1 VTANTLGIGEL
12 ARAAGVSVRTVRF
25 YCDSGVLESV
35 RSSGG
40 HRRFPFAAVDRL
52 RLVRRLR
59 GLGLSLPSIV
69 DVLSGAQSLDSV
81 VAAERKALDVEVAA
95 LAWRRASLRA
105 IEEAS
110 PAERAARLD
119 LLAGVQNG
127 PAARDT
133 LLDFWQRLFL
143 APLPE
148 DTVEMF
154 LAVSVPDLPDTPTP
168 AQVVAY
174 AEMVTLLS
182 DPVVKQQMLA
192 RTRFN
197 VSQISDEAALYAGVG
212 EACSAALPLVLAGAP
227 PTPGEALDRFVSAHA
242 SVRGKSDSLPFR
254 RDLLQNSALDRTP
267 RFRRYWRLVG
277 SVTDSPVT
285 IGETQ
290 LWLLDALEASISS
303 TAPRSDN
310 KTIHSRG

>member
-12 ARAAGVSVRTVRF
+12 ARATGVSVRTVRF
-25 YCDSGVLESV
+25 YSDSGVLESV
-35 RSSGG
+35 RSTGG
-40 HRRFPFAAVDRL
+40 HRRFSLAAVDQL

-69 DVLSGAQSLDSV
+69 DVLSGAQSLDAA
-81 VAAERKALDVEVAA
+81 VAAERQALDVEVAA

-119 LLAGVQNG
+119 LMSAVQNG
-127 PAARDT
+127 PEARNT
-133 LLDFWQRLFL
+133 LVGFWRRLFM

-168 AQVVAY
+168 EQVVAY

-182 DPVVKQQMLA
+182 DPVLKQQMLA

-197 VSQISDEAALYAGVG
+197 LTQISDEAALYAGVG
-212 EACSAALPLVLAGAP
+212 SACEIAHPLVLAGRPPAP
-227 PTPGEALDRFVSAHA
+227 GQALDRFVNAHA
-242 SVRGKSDSLPFR
+242 SVRGKSDTPLFR
-254 RDLLQNSALDRTP
+254 RDLLQISALDRSP
-267 RFRRYWRLVG
+267 RFRRYWQLVG

-290 LWLLDALEASISS
+290 LWLLDALEVSVS
-303 TAPRSDN
+303 
-310 KTIHSRG
+310 

>member
-1 VTANTLGIGEL
+1 MTVNTLGIGDL
-12 ARAAGVSVRTVRF
+12 ARAAGVPVRTVRF
-25 YCDSGVLESV
+25 YSDSGVLESV

-40 HRRFPFAAVDRL
+40 HRRFAYAAVDQL

-119 LLAGVQNG
+119 LLSAVQDG
-127 PAARDT
+127 PDARST

-154 LAVSVPDLPDTPTP
+154 LAVSVPDLPATPTP

-182 DPVVKQQMLA
+182 DPMLKKQMLA

-197 VSQISDEAALYAGVG
+197 LTQISDEAALYAGVG
-212 EACSAALPLVLAGAP
+212 EACAAALPLILAGRQ
-227 PTPGEALDRFVSAHA
+227 PTPGQALDQYVNAHA
-242 SVRGKSDSLPFR
+242 SVRGKSDTPPFR
-254 RDLLQNSALDRTP
+254 RDLLQNSALDRSP
-267 RFRRYWRLVG
+267 RFRRYWQLVG
-277 SVTDSPVT
+277 CVTDSPVT

-290 LWLLDALEASISS
+290 LWLLDALEASVS
-303 TAPRSDN
+303 
-310 KTIHSRG
+310 

>member
-12 ARAAGVSVRTVRF
+12 ARATGVSVRTVRF

-35 RSSGG
+35 RSTGG
-40 HRRFPFAAVDRL
+40 HRRFPLAAVDRL

-119 LLAGVQNG
+119 LLANVQNG
-127 PAARDT
+127 QAARET

-182 DPVVKQQMLA
+182 DPVLKQQMLA

-197 VSQISDEAALYAGVG
+197 VSQISDEAALLAGVG
-212 EACSAALPLVLAGAP
+212 EACSIAHPSVLAGLPPAP
-227 PTPGEALDRFVSAHA
+227 GRALDRFVNAHA
-242 SVRGKSDSLPFR
+242 TVRGKSDTPLFR
-254 RDLLQNSALDRTP
+254 RDLLQTSALDRTP
-267 RFRRYWRLVG
+267 RFRRYWQLVG
-277 SVTDSPVT
+277 SVTGEPVT

-290 LWLLDALEASISS
+290 LWLLDALA
-303 TAPRSDN
+303 
-310 KTIHSRG
+310 HSLTQDGH